1 MSKYSH
7 LWNDLPIE
15 VRKRLMPCLIESQ
28 ILHLRQAREL
38 IVHHH
43 AEELRELD
51 SWIKNCER
59 SLEQEVAASDSSGV
73 RASTASSPGGS
84 TPAQRLPE

>member
-59 SLEQEVAASDSSGV
+59 SLLPLLLSLLL
-73 RASTASSPGGS
+73 
-84 TPAQRLPE
+84 PAIDDITYCYKRENT